1 MAAEPLHALSFTT
14 HALCGQSESSR
25 GRSLFEVEVEVDLS
39 KRLNQISPDEMDTEF
54 VCPSCQ
60 QPLTEV
66 RTSNGIFWSCE
77 KCGGCA
83 VGVELLRRTFTS
95 ESINPLWFHALRG
108 EGQTG
113 RNCPA
118 CRNPM
123 TEVKLSGDAEIKVD
137 VCRLCHFVWFDAT
150 EVENLVPRSVSPP
163 KPELPQKAREAIAL
177 AKVEQLAEQARG
189 TDFDSSPPD
198 ESWKTIAGF
207 LGMPVEF
214 DAAPQDRHPWT
225 TWILCTAIIAASAF
239 AFTRLHE
246 IVAQF
251 GLIPAQATRLHGL
264 TFLTAFF
271 LHAGP
276 VHLIG
281 NMYFLFVFGD
291 DVENFLRPLRYLA
304 LIALAAFI
312 GDLAHIAVDPH
323 SQIPSIGASGGIA
336 GVITFYALKFPH
348 VRLRF
353 LLRWGFVWFRWIRLP
368 AWFVFILWILFQ
380 LIGAWEQK
388 AGISSVSSFAHL
400 GGALTGLVA
409 WLRWRG
415 SGD

>member
-1 MAAEPLHALSFTT
+1 MHSSNFTT
-14 HALCGQSESSR
+14 RALCGKSETSR
-25 GRSLFEVEVEVDLS
+25 GRSLFEVEVDLS

-123 TEVKLSGDAEIKVD
+123 TEVKLSDDAGIKVD

-177 AKVEQLAEQARG
+177 AKVQQLAEQARG

-198 ESWKTIAGF
+198 EWWKEIAAF
-207 LGMPVEF
+207 LGMPIEL
-214 DAAPQDRHPWT
+214 DAAPQARTPWA
-225 TWILCTAIIAASAF
+225 TWTLCLAIILREHLCVYAAS
-239 AFTRLHE
+239 RN
-246 IVAQF
+246 
-251 GLIPAQATRLHGL
+251 R
-264 TFLTAFF
+264 
-271 LHAGP
+271 
-276 VHLIG
+276 
-281 NMYFLFVFGD
+281 
-291 DVENFLRPLRYLA
+291 
-304 LIALAAFI
+304 AAFRI
-312 GDLAHIAVDPH
+312 DP
-323 SQIPSIGASGGIA
+323 GASIA
-336 GVITFYALKFPH
+336 PRRPHISDVIFSSRGRPASRWQHLFP
-348 VRLRF
+348 VRLR
-353 LLRWGFVWFRWIRLP
+353 R
-368 AWFVFILWILFQ
+368 
-380 LIGAWEQK
+380 
-388 AGISSVSSFAHL
+388 
-400 GGALTGLVA
+400 
-409 WLRWRG
+409 
-415 SGD
+415 